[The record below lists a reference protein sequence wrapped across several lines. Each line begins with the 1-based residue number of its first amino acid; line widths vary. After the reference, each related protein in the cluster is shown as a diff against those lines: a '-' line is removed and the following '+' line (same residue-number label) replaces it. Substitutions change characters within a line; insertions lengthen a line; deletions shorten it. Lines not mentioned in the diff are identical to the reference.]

1 MKEMEKEKKSERKNF
16 FVDCCQLS
24 SCRNEGN
31 RLVCGNEEEEID
43 TDTICERLRQ
53 VRMILS
59 FMFLFGSIVSLCA
72 CGSNNSKTQNLCA
85 DQHRKKV

>member
-24 SCRNEGN
+24 GCRNEGN

-59 FMFLFGSIVSLCA
+59 FMFLFGSIEFVRLWIE
-72 CGSNNSKTQNLCA
+72 
-85 DQHRKKV
+85 

>member
-1 MKEMEKEKKSERKNF
+1 MRKNF

-24 SCRNEGN
+24 GCRNEGN

-53 VRMILS
+53 VRIYFRLC
-59 FMFLFGSIVSLCA
+59 FCLDRLSLCA